1 MKLLLLSN
9 SKLPNKQYLEYAL
22 KPIKQFIG
30 EKKHAIFVPYAGVTQ
45 SWDDYTTKVQSALAS
60 LSIEITGIHTLA
72 EPINAIEQTEI
83 IIVGG
88 GNTYN
93 LLKQCR
99 ENKIIEAIQQK
110 VKQNGLYIGWSAGAN
125 LACPTICTTNDMPIV
140 DPKGF
145 DSLNLIDYQ
154 INPHY
159 TNALPQGHQG
169 ETRDD
174 RIAEFLVAQPNYQVI
189 GLPEGDWLVV
199 ENGQSQLH
207 GSKPAFRFKSDH
219 SKEELPV
226 GSQF

>member
-9 SKLPNKQYLEYAL
+9 SKLPNMQYLEYAL

-30 EKKHAIFVPYAGVTQ
+30 DKKQAIFVPYASVTQ
-45 SWDDYTTKVQSALAS
+45 SWNDYTIKVQNALAS
-60 LSIEITGIHTLA
+60 LAIQITGIHT
-72 EPINAIEQTEI
+72 ESDPIKAIEQAEI

-99 ENKIIEAIQQK
+99 ENQIIDAIYHK
-110 VKQNGLYIGWSAGAN
+110 VKQDGLYIGWSAGAN
-125 LACPTICTTNDMPIV
+125 IACPTICTTNDMPIV
-140 DPKGF
+140 DPNGF
-145 DSLNLIDYQ
+145 DAFNLIDFQ

-159 TNALPQGHQG
+159 TNALPQNHQG

-174 RIAEFLVAQPNYQVI
+174 RIAEFLVAAPHYQVI

-199 ENGQSQLH
+199 EDNKSQLY
-207 GSKPAFRFKSDH
+207 GIKPAFKFKAGEL
-219 SKEELPV
+219 KQELPI
-226 GSQF
+226 GIKF

>member
-9 SKLPNKQYLEYAL
+9 SKLPNKRYLEYAL
-22 KPIKQFIG
+22 KPIEQFIG
-30 EKKHAIFVPYAGVTQ
+30 QKKHAIFIPYAGVIQ
-45 SWDDYTTKVQSALAS
+45 SWDDYTTKVQNALAS
-60 LSIEITGIHTLA
+60 LCIEITGIHTLTQ
-72 EPINAIEQTEI
+72 PINAIEQTEI

-99 ENKIIEAIQQK
+99 ENNIIEAIQQK
-110 VKQNGLYIGWSAGAN
+110 VKRDGLYIGWSAGSN

-140 DPKGF
+140 DPHGF
-145 DSLNLIDYQ
+145 NSLNLIDYQ

-159 TNALPQGHQG
+159 TNSLPQGHQG

-207 GSKPAFRFKSDH
+207 GNKPAFKFNSDH
-219 SKEELPV
+219 LKEELPI
-226 GSQF
+226 GSKF